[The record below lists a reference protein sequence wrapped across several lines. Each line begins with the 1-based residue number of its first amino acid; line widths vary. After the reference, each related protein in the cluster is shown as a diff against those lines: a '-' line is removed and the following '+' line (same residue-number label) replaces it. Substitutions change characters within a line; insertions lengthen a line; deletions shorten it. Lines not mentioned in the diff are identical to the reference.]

1 MFGRKRKKDNNIV
14 DFKTKNYE
22 MSESY
27 ESANLVVANL
37 QYISSRYTDYGP
49 MVETTKQKYIF
60 EVITQEEETRYREV
74 FSGFVANDK
83 EEFFDLPYVVNVKPL
98 NETINNVA
106 ETVPKYGLLLLL
118 DQVNRVQKVKVH
130 RKQQKN

>member
-1 MFGRKRKKDNNIV
+1 MFGRKRKKDNNVV

-74 FSGFVANDK
+74 FSGFVAKDK
-83 EEFFDLPYVVNVKPL
+83 EEFLIYL
-98 NETINNVA
+98 M
-106 ETVPKYGLLLLL
+106 
-118 DQVNRVQKVKVH
+118 
-130 RKQQKN
+130 